1 MDTLVMFLAL
11 VVLIACAAAVFH
23 DRRVRKR
30 QKRLVSYLR
39 QSDLYA
45 HLYPMVKRIEQMHV
59 ESIAV
64 RREEVCVRAYEPAGR
79 MLRFTFEKHGFDPL
93 EDDRLYALTLA
104 LAVDAPILR
113 DGKRYD
119 LLTHED
125 QCMNGGKAAWYE
137 YMIRTDFKDSMVRAG
152 YAERYKEG
160 LLRNSRNL

>member
-11 VVLIACAAAVFH
+11 AVLVACAAVMIH

-30 QKRLVSYLR
+30 QKRLVAYLR

-45 HLYPMVKRIEQMHV
+45 HLYPMVKRIEQMHI
-59 ESIAV
+59 ESVAV

-79 MLRFTFEKHGFDPL
+79 TLRFTFDKHGFDPL

-113 DGKRYD
+113 DSKRYD
-119 LLTHED
+119 LLKHED

-137 YMIRTDFKDSMVRAG
+137 YMIRTEFKDSMVRAR
-152 YAERYKEG
+152 YADSYRENM
-160 LLRNSRNL
+160 LRHSGN

>member
-11 VVLIACAAAVFH
+11 AVLVACAIVVFH

-30 QKRLVSYLR
+30 QKQLVSYLR

-45 HLYPMVKRIEQMHV
+45 HLYPMVKRIERMHV
-59 ESIAV
+59 ESVAV

-79 MLRFTFEKHGFDPL
+79 MLRFTFEKHGFDDL
-93 EDDRLYALTLA
+93 EDDRLYALALA

-113 DGKRYD
+113 DSKRYE
-119 LLTHED
+119 LLTHEA

-137 YMIRTDFKDSMVRAG
+137 YMIRTEFKDNMVRAS
-152 YAERYKEG
+152 YAERYRENM
-160 LLRNSRNL
+160 LRNSGN